1 MKTTEDS
8 ELMKLMADD
17 PEKGFRLLM
26 AKYREPLYR
35 HIRRM
40 ELCHEDAEDAVQE
53 TFVRVFRSMA
63 GFKGEC
69 SLRSWIY
76 RIATNEALRLLERRN
91 SERTSSIDAAEGMTQ
106 IMADAYVDYSD
117 LETAKLQHA
126 ISALPEKQQQAF
138 NMRYYDELGYDE
150 IARITGSTAGSAKAN
165 YHVAKEKIIKIIG
178 GLVAEKEVKEPDFSL
193 GHITVI
199 ENKFG
204 FKQELPLVMGD
215 NMIGRRNKDT
225 DGVDVPIITCDPSV
239 GRKHCIINV
248 KEDKNGRLVYTLRD
262 NDSMTGTFLRSTLIG
277 DKERVRITE
286 GAIITIGATTF
297 VLHTPYGEE
306 EEELF

>member
-69 SLRSWIY
+69 SLCSWIY

-91 SERTSSIDAAEGMTQ
+91 SEHTSSIDATEGMTQ
-106 IMADAYVDYSD
+106 IMADAYVDYND

-150 IARITGSTAGSAKAN
+150 IARLTGSTAGSAKAN

-178 GLVAEKEVKEPDFSL
+178 GLVAASIALLIMF
-193 GHITVI
+193 
-199 ENKFG
+199 N
-204 FKQELPLVMGD
+204 LP
-215 NMIGRRNKDT
+215 
-225 DGVDVPIITCDPSV
+225 S
-239 GRKHCIINV
+239 
-248 KEDKNGRLVYTLRD
+248 
-262 NDSMTGTFLRSTLIG
+262 LRSEDGFEDVEKAFADLDIS
-277 DKERVRITE
+277 DREYLL
-286 GAIITIGATTF
+286 AT
-297 VLHTPYGEE
+297 YEE
-306 EEELF
+306 DLFINE